1 MIIKS
6 VKKMNNIQNNQ
17 LGGYQLIDSKDKVY
31 SVPLDEENTQ
41 YKEIQQW
48 VADGNTIEEAD

>member
-6 VKKMNNIQNNQ
+6 VKKINNIQNNQ

-31 SVPLDEENTQ
+31 SVPLDEENKE
-41 YKEIQQW
+41 YKKIQEW
-48 VADGNTIEEAD
+48 EADGNTIQEAD

>member
-6 VKKMNNIQNNQ
+6 VKKINNIQNNQ

-31 SVPLDEENTQ
+31 SVPLDEEN
-41 YKEIQQW
+41 
-48 VADGNTIEEAD
+48 